1 MFKAK
6 NLFLQ
11 GIEHEQSGKL
21 YEAIQ
26 FYRRAVQL
34 VPDVEFRLY
43 ESTKPKIR
51 EKIDA
56 DEKALEKTT
65 GDNNRTEDDLNVDE
79 NDCDILGKLTK
90 AIQKNGYVCFPV
102 HEQSVSHPTCEDLI
116 FVQFKVIYILL
127 FFRQH
132 TFRLCLWK

>member
-1 MFKAK
+1 MLEINHSFFFSFKAK

-11 GIEHEQSGKL
+11 GIENEQCGKL

-43 ESTKPKIR
+43 ESTKPKLR

-56 DEKALEKTT
+56 DKVLEKPT
-65 GDNNRTEDDLNVDE
+65 GDNGRTESDDLNVDE
-79 NDCDILGKLTK
+79 NECDILGKLSK
-90 AIQKNGYVCFPV
+90 IIQKNGYVCFPL
-102 HEQSVSHPTCEDLI
+102 HEQSVSHCNN
-116 FVQFKVIYILL
+116 
-127 FFRQH
+127 
-132 TFRLCLWK
+132 